1 MQEYEKNQTAYLEK
15 KISEVNKT
23 GENYAKRMQAYEKD
37 QTSYLEKKI
46 GEVRSWAEKTF
57 TKK

>member
-1 MQEYEKNQTAYLEK
+1 MKAYELSQTKTLEK
-15 KISEVNKT
+15 KIADVNKT